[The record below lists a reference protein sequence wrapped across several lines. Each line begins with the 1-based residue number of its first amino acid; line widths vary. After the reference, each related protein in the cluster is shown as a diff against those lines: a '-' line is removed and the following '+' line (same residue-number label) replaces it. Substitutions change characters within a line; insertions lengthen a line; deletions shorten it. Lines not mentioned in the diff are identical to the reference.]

1 MGIPCCR
8 VGKPLSV
15 RGSCTGSTSSA
26 GSWVRCTVSELQLT
40 VNLSLM
46 NLSEI
51 SVGRGKG
58 RIPWARLKE
67 APGDFILSKYLPA
80 SVMLT
85 QYHHIHQED
94 VNTLLKHWTQRQAAG
109 KIPFRFKMRDVR
121 RGQAQE
127 NDEETP
133 GDGNALTK
141 EGADGN
147 SQEDG
152 AGGPSGVSKL
162 LVLTAYAYH
171 LFPHLQPPQPHPHH
185 SASSQRHGNGAK
197 VREELPEQGDQDL
210 SLHPPNALPLH
221 TRPRPRPCIITQCR
235 SATGSS
241 RVDQAAKAST
251 SHRHH
256 KSVHNT
262 AADTR
267 PPKRQKVG
275 DSTINA
281 QPETRRSGHATQPT
295 EWVKQT
301 Q

>member
-1 MGIPCCR
+1 MGIPCCQ

-15 RGSCTGSTSSA
+15 RGSCTGSTLLA
-26 GSWVRCTVSELQLT
+26 GSWVRCTVSELQLA

-51 SVGRGKG
+51 SVGGGKG

-80 SVMLT
+80 SVTLT
-85 QYHHIHQED
+85 QYHHI
-94 VNTLLKHWTQRQAAG
+94 R
-109 KIPFRFKMRDVR
+109 
-121 RGQAQE
+121 
-127 NDEETP
+127 
-133 GDGNALTK
+133 
-141 EGADGN
+141 
-147 SQEDG
+147 QEDG
-152 AGGPSGVSKL
+152 AGGPSGVIKL

-171 LFPHLQPPQPHPHH
+171 LFPRLQPPQPRPHH
-185 SASSQRHGNGAK
+185 SASSQRHGNGAE

-221 TRPRPRPCIITQCR
+221 TRPRPRPRIITQRR

-241 RVDQAAKAST
+241 RADQAAEAST

-281 QPETRRSGHATQPT
+281 QPETRRSGRATRPT
-295 EWVKQT
+295 ERVKQM

>member
-1 MGIPCCR
+1 M
-8 VGKPLSV
+8 
-15 RGSCTGSTSSA
+15 
-26 GSWVRCTVSELQLT
+26 SELQLA

-51 SVGRGKG
+51 SVGGGKG

-80 SVMLT
+80 SVTLT
-85 QYHHIHQED
+85 QYHHICQED
-94 VNTLLKHWTQRQAAG
+94 VNALLKHWTQRQAAG
-109 KIPFRFKMRDVR
+109 EIPFRFKMRDVR
-121 RGQAQE
+121 EGQAQE

-152 AGGPSGVSKL
+152 AGGPSGVIKL

-171 LFPHLQPPQPHPHH
+171 LFPRLQPPQPRPHH
-185 SASSQRHGNGAK
+185 SASSQRHGNGAE

-210 SLHPPNALPLH
+210 SLHPPNALPLY
-221 TRPRPRPCIITQCR
+221 TRPRPRPRIITQRR

-241 RVDQAAKAST
+241 RVDQAAEAST

-281 QPETRRSGHATQPT
+281 QPETRRSGRATRPT
-295 EWVKQT
+295 ERVKQT

>member
-1 MGIPCCR
+1 MGIPCCQ
-8 VGKPLSV
+8 VGKPSSV
-15 RGSCTGSTSSA
+15 RGSCTGSTLLA
-26 GSWVRCTVSELQLT
+26 GSWVRCTVSELQLA
-40 VNLSLM
+40 VNLLLM

-51 SVGRGKG
+51 SVGGGKG

-85 QYHHIHQED
+85 QYHHIRQED
-94 VNTLLKHWTQRQAAG
+94 VNALLKHWTQRQAAG
-109 KIPFRFKMRDVR
+109 KIPFHFKMRYVH

-152 AGGPSGVSKL
+152 AGGPSSVSKL
-162 LVLTAYAYH
+162 LVLMADAYH
-171 LFPHLQPPQPHPHH
+171 LFPHLQPPQP
-185 SASSQRHGNGAK
+185 
-197 VREELPEQGDQDL
+197 
-210 SLHPPNALPLH
+210 
-221 TRPRPRPCIITQCR
+221 RPRPRPRIITQCH

-262 AADTR
+262 AADTH
-267 PPKRQKVG
+267 PSKRQKVG

-281 QPETRRSGHATQPT
+281 QPETRRSGHATWPT
-295 EWVKQT
+295 EQVKQT

>member
-1 MGIPCCR
+1 MRTGIPCCR
-8 VGKPLSV
+8 VGKPSSV
-15 RGSCTGSTSSA
+15 RGSCTGSTSLA
-26 GSWVRCTVSELQLT
+26 GSWVRCTVSELQLA

-51 SVGRGKG
+51 SVGGGKG

-67 APGDFILSKYLPA
+67 APGDFILSKYLLA
-80 SVMLT
+80 SVTLT
-85 QYHHIHQED
+85 QYHHICQED
-94 VNTLLKHWTQRQAAG
+94 VNALLKHWTQRQAAG
-109 KIPFRFKMRDVR
+109 EIPFRFKMRDV
-121 RGQAQE
+121 G
-127 NDEETP
+127 
-133 GDGNALTK
+133 
-141 EGADGN
+141 
-147 SQEDG
+147 
-152 AGGPSGVSKL
+152 GGPSSVSKL
-162 LVLTAYAYH
+162 LVQMADAYH
-171 LFPHLQPPQPHPHH
+171 LFPHLQPPQPRPHH
-185 SASSQRHGNGAK
+185 SASSQRHGNSAE

-221 TRPRPRPCIITQCR
+221 TCPRPHPRIITQRR
-235 SATGSS
+235 SATGSL
-241 RVDQAAKAST
+241 RAVQAAKAST

-281 QPETRRSGHATQPT
+281 QPETRHSGRATRPT
-295 EWVKQT
+295 ERVKQT